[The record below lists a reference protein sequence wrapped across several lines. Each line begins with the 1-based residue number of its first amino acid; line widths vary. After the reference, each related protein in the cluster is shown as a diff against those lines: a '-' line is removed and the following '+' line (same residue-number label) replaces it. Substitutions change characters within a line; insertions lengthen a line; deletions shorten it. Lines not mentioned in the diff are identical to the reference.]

1 MNVRHKVDGVWL
13 AMIFSVQEIR
23 NPVCRYSFP
32 KMSSGFFRAYAAVKL
47 NSYIAILVSLKH
59 KNTCYNSKAIGRIFQ
74 LLAIVHSY
82 LWLCTVARSLKNNNI
97 LLNFSLSSLIKII
110 FSLVLSFS
118 LSSASLIS
126 SLLHRPACQRWCS

>member
-13 AMIFSVQEIR
+13 AMNFSVQEIR
-23 NPVCRYSFP
+23 NPVWYSFP

-47 NSYIAILVSLKH
+47 NSYIAILDSLKH

-110 FSLVLSFS
+110 FSLFLSFS

-126 SLLHRPACQRWCS
+126 SLLRRPARQWWCS